1 MEGIAKYVLTMAG
14 EGKKDYIMPENKCI
28 RVEDVEKVLM
38 DVGVP
43 DSSSD
48 LRTRD
53 FLRGT
58 VVCIDSINNTL
69 LEETLQLISTYFK
82 DYIDLHVLQVT
93 PSPLLQDYIVHQLH
107 FDDSF
112 VITTYC
118 ERVAT
123 VGEAS
128 RYKQ

>member
-53 FLRGT
+53 SWYG
-58 VVCIDSINNTL
+58 S
-69 LEETLQLISTYFK
+69 
-82 DYIDLHVLQVT
+82 
-93 PSPLLQDYIVHQLH
+93 VH
-107 FDDSF
+107 
-112 VITTYC
+112 
-118 ERVAT
+118 
-123 VGEAS
+123 
-128 RYKQ
+128 